1 MSRITDMTTGNPVK
15 HILTFALPLIIT
27 NLGQQFYMIV
37 DAAIVGRGV
46 GVKAL
51 AAVGA
56 TDWIYWLIL
65 WAMIGATQGFSTFV
79 SRFYGDKNYRGVNKT
94 IAMSTILCL
103 FIGAGMTIA
112 GIATARPLL
121 EYLNTPA
128 DILDD
133 AVTYLVTLSAGT
145 LIVTAYN
152 MAASVLR
159 AFGDGRSPVIAM
171 IIAALLNSGLDLL
184 FVLVFHWGI
193 FGAAV
198 ASVVSQLISFLYCL
212 FRIRQI
218 ACIRLD
224 KKAWKMD
231 ARLIRALLAF
241 AIPMSLQ
248 SVVISLGGIFLQ
260 SAVNLEGSNF
270 IAGYTAT
277 NKIYGLMESSALSI
291 GLACSTF
298 LSQNYGAKNYTR
310 VRKGVGTATIIILT
324 ASLIVMGLTL
334 LFRPELLQL
343 FLDQSQSDGNE
354 ALTIG
359 LRYLT
364 IMVLNLPFLYLIH
377 LFRNA
382 LQAIGISVWSFISGL
397 AECCSRIL
405 MAKIV
410 VHWMGSDA
418 LFLSEP
424 MAWFFAAIC
433 VVFPYLYYQKK
444 RLPKCE

>member
-1 MSRITDMTTGNPVK
+1 MSRITDMTTGSPVK
-15 HILTFALPLIIT
+15 HILTFALPIIIT

-79 SRFYGDKNYRGVNKT
+79 SRYYGDKDYQNVNKT
-94 IAMSTILCL
+94 IAMSIILCL
-103 FIGAGMTIA
+103 IIGAVMTLA
-112 GIATARPLL
+112 GVMTARPLL
-121 EYLNTPA
+121 AFLNTPA

-145 LIVTAYN
+145 LIITAYN
-152 MAASVLR
+152 MAASILR
-159 AFGDGRSPVIAM
+159 AFGDGRSPLIAM
-171 IIAALLNSGLDLL
+171 IIAALLNIGLDLV

-198 ASVVSQLISFLYCL
+198 ASVISQLISFLYCL
-212 FRIRQI
+212 FRIRKI
-218 ACIRLD
+218 SCIQLNREV
-224 KKAWKMD
+224 WKPD
-231 ARLIRALLAF
+231 FKLIRALLVF
-241 AIPMSLQ
+241 AVPLSLQ

-270 IAGYTAT
+270 IAGYTAA

-298 LSQNYGAKNYTR
+298 LSQNYGARHYVR
-310 VRKGVGTATIIILT
+310 VRKGVRTATVIILL
-324 ASLIVMGLTL
+324 ASVLVMGLTL
-334 LFRPELLQL
+334 LFRPQLLQL
-343 FLDQSQSDGNE
+343 FLDRSQTDGSE
-354 ALTIG
+354 AVTFG

-397 AECCSRIL
+397 AECGARII

-410 VHWMGSDA
+410 VHWIGSDA

-424 MAWFFAAIC
+424 IAWLCAAIC
-433 VVFPYLYYQKK
+433 VIFPYLYYQKML
-444 RLPKCE
+444 LPKHL